1 MPARRV
7 GPGVAHR
14 PFGLVVSLPTKTG
27 PVARPQRSSPRVHPR
42 GFPGVLAVVTSKA
55 YRAGY
60 DHPMQPARSPRFSQ
74 VTLNVAEL
82 LSWPVIDTTS
92 GTAFGKLAQATPMA
106 GSSAGTVNWMEVSDQ
121 AVTAIGAPLRN
132 SWLLPC

>member
-1 MPARRV
+1 MRHVP
-7 GPGVAHR
+7 
-14 PFGLVVSLPTKTG
+14 SD
-27 PVARPQRSSPRVHPR
+27 VARAWGLIRASP
-42 GFPGVLAVVTSKA
+42 VTT
-55 YRAGY
+55 
-60 DHPMQPARSPRFSQ
+60 FSQ

-106 GSSAGTVNWMEVSDQ
+106 GSSAGTVNWTEVSDQ